1 MDDATPRVTAHG
13 LPRPR
18 TRGARRRIHTPAD
31 GSAGSSNNTTT
42 TGFPSLASAA
52 QRPGWIPPK
61 YTNQQQPQFNQL
73 LLDPHDEEKS
83 RLRAEALR
91 GRLQATGLKRSIV
104 QAQLFPEVS
113 ANASNQRE
121 TRAFSGRPPTSKASV
136 DRASFNM
143 DGDSNNNN
151 SNVDDNRPL
160 VPVLRH
166 PTGGALIPSRP
177 TTTSSLVHSA
187 QGHRPTTMI
196 MKTPPHSARGRPSA
210 SSEMAGAE
218 PQKVPMTAR
227 DRYYI
232 EKRATTA
239 PAPSPLLL
247 QGNMR
252 RSLKTPSTQSSPGSH
267 SSGSKPSSV
276 HRNRAAEAQQDGGD
290 MARFYA
296 KPASVELPKRHEL
309 LSRTNEFKTLT
320 ESIAEHLSQQQQQ
333 QEHERKDS
341 VGSSSHNV
349 AQHLAPPGSA
359 VPRDSFLYLRRV
371 DSNPYNL
378 ALTNHAHINPDDY
391 YTVSRLGVTHFAH
404 NSSEFMLMEK
414 FERENYIYSLIVK
427 LPFFKRY
434 GLWKRFTLW
443 KHALNAR
450 KRADALMS
458 LNQNLFILL
467 PHLHDALI
475 QLRHACIDLL
485 QIHLF
490 EFEQQN
496 HIHHQQE
503 NQSATAT
510 AGDGGNPNP
519 DLPPHQK
526 TFTLTEFS
534 IRLKAQKM
542 ESERQVDQ
550 FIAQAEI
557 IAKHACEK
565 YLYAFLQ
572 GTGFNKPAALNNNI
586 KEPPRR
592 ASQLN
597 TPREEARRKSMLAA
611 QPKSDPDEK
620 MTYTERAT
628 MRTQCRRMT
637 QFLRVVEFFISD
649 ALLRMAISSAERLRR
664 EMAKIKTEARGER
677 HANDGNDLVAANRKT
692 SNLNAFAQQRLVAT
706 PPLFRVEVNLLSAA
720 PPSIGAIAA
729 GSSRNVGSTAR
740 LVRRSSGFLTLSP
753 PPKPPSPT
761 REGSSSSSFSSEL
774 LTFAPNT
781 ELLRSQVE
789 TLIFNGLKAVTNRE
803 RLLCNPIFKVYVET
817 SMDDRLGGD
826 DEEGEGGSGELSIES
841 MDLDILIMEDVTFI
855 ETLQG
860 INSTLLDAYESAETS
875 CRVLSPFLEKYQAN
889 IVFCKQLSDPRYL
902 DSVNAEEF
910 RDLLEKYT
918 KEIQSFDELPDAS
931 SCGLLLLDKV
941 KLNAMLKPSPRRCL
955 ERLHILIPLVI
966 RHKNECFMQELSA
979 SNEQISS
986 IPSSVDEFAATLA
999 YLRQLQ
1005 AGMDDFDDRYSLL
1018 RNLYQLVE
1026 DFDVKISDND
1036 QMNAFLV
1043 SQKRAQL
1050 RTSMELFENSCEQY
1064 TTKFGIELEAR
1075 IPGLA
1080 SQLSDISKTLAHGS
1094 LFQLESNPE
1103 DIIRYLSD
1111 VTEKLLDLEQVV
1123 EKHFYYEKTLALP
1136 QTSAFEEMSDVKAD
1150 LMLKMDLWKALYSWN
1165 STVVQWE
1172 KLLFPKEVDAIA
1184 ITEQIQD
1191 YYAQLV
1197 AWKKN
1202 MSPGMHLL
1210 CAHLKAK
1217 VDEYRLT
1224 MPILTDL
1231 RCASFEERHFAELQT
1246 LLGFSIRPFDQ
1257 DRLTSTA
1264 LTLGKL
1270 VKMQLAPFGQHIN
1283 RIATEATQERMLKE
1297 MLDKIVTLWEHM
1309 AFEVKPYKDAKDSYV
1324 LVSYENI
1331 YASLEESLVS
1341 MTAILSSKYLAP
1353 IKDIA
1358 LTWQKRLSIFQETL
1372 DAWIECQRKWMHL
1385 ESIFAAPDI
1394 QKQLPNEGILFV
1406 GVNHFWKDLMR
1417 RARDQKNCLKVSG
1430 AIFAG
1435 VSSNNTA
1442 TGSTTGSVVISSSGA
1457 GHAVLDTM
1465 LKHNASLEK
1474 IEKSLE
1480 DYLETKRGF
1489 FPRFYFIS
1497 NDELLE
1503 ILAHAKEPQAVQ
1515 RHLCKCFDALV
1526 KLELSDDGNH
1536 PSGGATGGGG
1546 NSSSTTQDI
1555 VAMISPEG
1563 ERVPFGRNLKARGN
1577 VEDWLNAVLSN
1588 MKTTLH
1594 RCIKS
1599 CLLDYQHA
1607 SREIWLFRHPAQ
1619 AVAIVSYIIWA
1630 RECEVC
1636 FRSASH
1642 DPVREMKLW
1651 HQTICTQLSNLTRLV
1666 RTSLT
1671 RLQRSLVVSLVTTD
1685 VHFRDVVEDLVARK
1699 VTSAD
1704 DFIWAQQLRYYWHP
1718 EHDECDAM
1726 QANCRIKYGYEY
1738 MGACTRLVITPLTDR
1753 CWMTITGALELRFGA
1768 APSGPA
1774 GTGKTET
1781 SKDLAKAL
1789 GILCIVFNCSDQ
1801 IDYKM
1806 MGKIFNG
1813 VIQSGSW
1820 TCLDEFN
1827 RIDIEVLSVV
1837 AQQMHVLRHARLTGS
1852 HDVYFEG
1859 KQVALRDHHVI
1870 ITMNPGYVGRTE
1882 LPDNLKVCF
1891 RPVAMMVPDYA
1902 QIAEILLFAEGFQTA
1917 KILSR
1922 KVTKLFKLCSEQL
1935 SQQPHY
1941 DFGMRSVKSVL
1952 TIAGALKRV
1961 GATASSTSTAASSS
1975 SHLDE
1980 NMLLIR
1986 AMYDANIPKFVDED
2000 IPLFRG
2006 ILRDLFPE
2014 TLSSSFLGGDMLF
2027 GAATGVSNWMTSLED
2042 EVDHQLTLH
2051 GLQVAPK
2058 WKKKIIEL
2066 FTTLDVRIGI
2076 VQTGASGSGKSTAM
2090 HILKESLTT
2099 LRDVK
2104 AHPSKQFQRVVSFV
2118 LNPKSISMGELY
2130 GFFHPTTRE
2139 WTDGLASS
2147 ILRACIT
2154 EKSEQLMASSS
2165 NSKGGGVVTE
2175 SPGDGGPFY
2184 WVTFDGPIDVLW
2196 IESMNTVLDDNMTL
2210 CLANGE
2216 RIKLL
2221 PRIHLLF
2228 EVLDTASASP
2238 ATISRLGVVYYH
2250 PNHLGW
2256 RPYVETWA
2264 STLAISMQSSSKDI
2278 GAGITKMMVR
2288 LNAKHKARVL
2298 RYFDMFVDLG
2308 FAFLHSHHQT
2318 QSKSAAA
2325 GSSNTS
2331 ASTTQKIPIAT
2342 SDLTFVTT
2350 ICHIFQS
2357 LLLHRVPPQL
2367 FAPASAASIPGGS
2380 GGSSAAAAAVAA
2392 LEQQQIR
2399 CLDLLFFFS
2408 FVWSFG
2414 GNLNVDEFKKPF
2426 QDFVL
2431 KQILAHEQ
2439 FLSKDLLAINGKIPT
2454 PRGMT
2459 QVMDN
2464 IQDFF
2469 IDFTHLSFSPWENL
2483 VQDSVPRSIDYH
2495 PAMPLFQVLVP
2506 TTDVI
2511 RYTYLTELLVLD
2523 AKKPVFLTG
2532 ATGSG
2537 KSVIMKH
2544 LLEVHSQSFEDVS
2557 VSSPTPGSPTATE
2570 SSAPPAATTSY
2581 GHVMSIAL
2589 HFSAQTSSAVTQ
2601 LSLESKFTKKRKT
2614 LLGAP
2619 VNKQLVVI
2627 FIDDINL
2634 PTVER
2639 HGAQPPIELLRQ
2651 YLEFK
2656 GFYDR
2661 DKFFWKEVADSV
2673 LLAVG
2678 GLPGGGRHPLCPRF
2692 IRHFAAVFCLP
2703 SSDEESMRAI
2713 FQTIMVAHLSY
2724 CTSFSKSVKEMLLQ
2738 IVDATCQ
2745 LYLSVARDLLPTPSK
2760 CHYLFNLR
2768 DVTKLMQGVV
2778 LGTRRFCNSSSS
2790 SGSNTMTTG
2799 SAALGGSLTVD
2810 SIAKLWAHESIRV
2823 FRDRLVEERD
2833 RLCFS
2838 EQLAQLANSCLGL
2851 SWSVEST
2858 YQVGRVTERRRSGD
2872 STTMKPAVSLLF
2884 GVVSSNI
2891 VNGGGEAGEAEFA
2904 GLNYE
2909 EISDLKFFEDE
2920 LDAGMARYNETQRR
2934 ASDGLQLVFFRDA
2947 IVHIVAIS
2955 RILIQPRGHAL
2966 LLGMNGMGKRSLTR
2980 LCAFLK
2986 GYRCFEIEVKKN
2998 DGIVDFREDL
3008 KAVMMETVLGKK
3020 DRGDGVKNSGAAGAG
3035 RATATTVLGPSVLL
3049 LNDSQLVSDGFLDD
3063 INTLLSGGEIP
3074 KLFSLEEREKIIT
3087 EVRAMWSSSDKQKH
3101 SQHSTPHHPMLRV
3114 RTKKGQQ
3121 ASSAPQSAT
3130 QSPVEYSRKDCEEF
3144 FLAQVQRNMRIVLCL
3159 SPMGDTFRAR
3169 VRKFPSLINCTTI
3182 DFFDE
3187 WPSNALQ
3194 YVADRFL
3201 SQPME
3206 NGANAL
3212 AQLTKNAL
3220 GLLCVE
3226 MHQSIG
3232 FEVVE
3237 FFVQH
3242 KRRVYITPQHFLDL
3256 IALFKSI
3263 LHEKKG
3269 LLEAKLQRLTT
3280 GVVKLEET
3288 NALVNTLQ
3296 DELVALQPILVEKA
3310 KEAEVLL
3317 EQVGVDQAEASKV
3330 AARVAL
3336 DESKV
3341 KQQQQEVAACQS
3353 DAQADLD
3360 LALPALQAAVSALDS
3375 LDKKDITEVKGF
3387 VKPPQAVQVVMEAVC
3402 IMLGEKP
3409 DWDTSKRILSRS
3421 SFMADLKEYDKDNIS
3436 QATLKKVRK
3445 YIENPEFAVDEV
3457 KKVSRA
3463 AMSLCMWVHAVDTY
3477 ARVHKEVA
3485 PKRQRLAEMNTVLAE
3500 ANAKLAAKQ
3509 NELFKVLESMR
3520 ILKEKCDA
3528 TLAEKQRLVDES
3540 ELTQARLQRAEKL
3553 TVGLSDERI
3562 RWKNSIGQLKEE
3574 GKAVVGNSFLAAACV
3589 SYLGPFDGHFRGKIM
3604 DHWVA
3609 FASDLL
3615 EISSDFTLEDAF
3627 GDAMELRE
3635 WQLLGLPSDSVSAEN
3650 AICIMKGK
3658 ERWPLMIDP
3667 QQQANQW
3674 IKRME
3679 VPHDL
3684 QIAKS
3689 NDSALMKVVEY
3700 CLSTGKPLLI
3710 EDIVESI
3717 EPSLEPV
3724 LSRVVVTRKP
3734 EDARIATTVKL
3745 GDRMIDVDTERFRLY
3760 MTTKLANPA
3769 FIPDVFIRMNV
3780 INFTVTRDGLEDQL
3794 LSDVVKKERPE
3805 VEERKH
3811 ALLYSISQDQKLLQQ
3826 IEIKIL
3832 SLLSE
3837 SKGNILDDLE
3847 LIQALE
3853 TSKQTSIV
3861 VTRRLKESEI
3871 TKQEVL
3877 DIRDHYG
3884 MVAAR
3889 GALLYFVIAD
3899 LAHLDPMYQYSLEYF
3914 SRLFSM
3920 SVDEAPASSELA
3932 RRLENLETHLTV
3944 VVYRNICRGLF
3955 EAHKL
3960 LFSLIICLRVQ
3971 VMNDEL
3977 SQHDIHLLNASAVDL
3992 DSSTSH
3998 DSQRRSSTIG
4008 GEPQQR
4014 GAGHETGSDKLDT
4027 ADVLIALGQ
4036 LCPVFSDLLDSYRR
4050 EPGAW
4055 TRWIAST
4062 SPFTTNLPG
4071 GWDERLPRFYRLV
4084 LIRWL
4089 REEALVNAVA
4099 LYIAQ
4104 CLGDKF
4110 VESENL
4116 SMTEIF
4122 SDMDKI
4128 TPCLFI
4134 LSSGADP
4141 KSILDRF
4148 AREKAVYDDK
4158 YHVISLGQGQGP
4170 VAEAMME
4177 NCMREGHWLAL
4188 LNVHLAK
4195 SWLPKFQQ
4203 LLAAIKDERLSNVHE
4218 GYRLFLAS
4226 FPAEYFPI
4234 VILQNSVKVIC
4245 EPPKGI
4251 KANLRRSMALLAHHE
4266 ADPPVSA
4273 AEATSKENPPEDN
4286 AWVMRIEHQ
4295 LAFGLSFFHAVIQ
4308 ERAKF
4313 GTLGW
4318 NLKYDFSD
4326 ADFLSVLTLQRR
4338 LLRGAEASSRKK
4350 KLNRHGSVMFD
4361 LQQDSGG
4368 GIAGANQADD
4378 EASSDTEESNNSS
4391 SQSQKHRIPWDAL
4404 HFLTAEIYYGGRV
4417 TDEFDRRC
4425 LMANL
4430 LRFCSAA
4437 TLSPEG
4443 ISDDNSM
4450 NECPVDPVEQ
4460 EDRAAMATFV
4470 DELPSMD
4477 APFVFGMHPNA
4488 HIYFQ
4493 KQEAERL
4500 VGEIAQL
4507 QPYMGDRKRSFQ
4519 TASSSSENAVSNP
4532 GDSVEQTVV
4541 MMAQEIQQMLPVP
4554 RPISESK
4561 AATTSQGENGLVD
4574 PFVVVLHQELSKC
4587 HVLLQYVHERLDA
4600 VQKAIRGVVVMSH
4613 CIEDVVHSLSIHQ
4626 VPLEWRRKDGTATVS
4641 TFMAFTASATSPPL
4655 SHWVNQLLFR
4665 YEFLHSWLLKGMPLN
4680 NVFPLSIFCFP
4691 QGFFTAILQRHARK
4705 YLIPIH
4711 HLEFQF
4717 NVVGRELQAPPDDA
4731 TTGDDE
4737 LGKGQEEEEGG
4748 DDEDQQRNG
4757 GAAID
4762 GAYISGMFLEGAQWN
4777 AEKRLLCDPDP
4788 GVMHHSMPTIHVL
4801 PQSIAGA
4808 GAGVAT
4814 SQPSV
4819 QQSSAKAITPTA
4831 MGRVKGG
4838 SMVGGGPHSPL
4849 KSAPVEEESTK
4860 KPPLELKYSCP
4871 VYKTPTRKGTLSTTG
4886 ISTNFVL
4893 AIDLP
4898 CERPS
4903 EHYALNGTALVCNI
4917 NN

>member
-1 MDDATPRVTAHG
+1 MDDTPPRLDTPG
-13 LPRPR
+13 LPR
-18 TRGARRRIHTPAD
+18 TRGARRRIHTVATD
-31 GSAGSSNNTTT
+31 GVS
-42 TGFPSLASAA
+42 GFQSLSSAA
-52 QRPGWIPPK
+52 QRPVPVGWIPPK
-61 YTNQQQPQFNQL
+61 QQFNQL
-73 LLDPHDEEKS
+73 DSHDEEKS
-83 RLRAEALR
+83 RLCAEALR

-104 QAQLFPEVS
+104 QAQLFPEVRGGS
-113 ANASNQRE
+113 SSNQRE
-121 TRAFSGRPPTSKASV
+121 TRASSGRPPLVPS
-136 DRASFNM
+136 DE
-143 DGDSNNNN
+143 SNNINA
-151 SNVDDNRPL
+151 DDNRPL
-160 VPVLRH
+160 VPMLVY

-177 TTTSSLVHSA
+177 MTTSSSLVHSN
-187 QGHRPTTMI
+187 QGHRRPVAM
-196 MKTPPHSARGRPSA
+196 MKNPPHSACERQ
-210 SSEMAGAE
+210 SSFKVMEGE

-239 PAPSPLLL
+239 PAQSPSLS
-247 QGNMR
+247 QGNR
-252 RSLKTPSTQSSPGSH
+252 RRPLKAQSSSIRAGVI
-267 SSGSKPSSV
+267 SSGSKPDDRNSLSQ
-276 HRNRAAEAQQDGGD
+276 HRGPEAQEDGD
-290 MARFYA
+290 IARFYA

-320 ESIAEHLSQQQQQ
+320 ETIGEHLSHQQQAVATQ
-333 QEHERKDS
+333 RRDS
-341 VGSSSHNV
+341 VTSSHSV
-349 AQHLAPPGSA
+349 AQHLVPVGGV

-371 DSNPYNL
+371 DSNPYSL

-404 NSSEFMLMEK
+404 NSSEFVPMEK

-434 GLWKRFTLW
+434 RLWKRFTLW

-450 KRADALMS
+450 KRADALAS

-490 EFEQQN
+490 QFEQHSQSQ
-496 HIHHQQE
+496 HQE
-503 NQSATAT
+503 SPAVVVTGEGSA
-510 AGDGGNPNP
+510 GGHLNP
-519 DLPPHQK
+519 DLPSHQK

-572 GTGFNKPAALNNNI
+572 GTGFNKPASLASTAN

-597 TPREEARRKSMLAA
+597 TPREEARRKSMFAA

-628 MRTQCRRMT
+628 MRTQCRRIT

-664 EMAKIKTEARGER
+664 EMAKIKLEAGVDR
-677 HANDGNDLVAANRKT
+677 HTSSGNGVAVRRATKALIP
-692 SNLNAFAQQRLVAT
+692 SLNAFGQHLAS
-706 PPLFRVEVNLLSAA
+706 PPLFRVEVNLLSAT
-720 PPSIGAIAA
+720 PPSIATIAGNSYRNSG
-729 GSSRNVGSTAR
+729 GSSAR
-740 LVRRSSGFLTLSP
+740 IVRRNSGFLTLSP
-753 PPKPPSPT
+753 SSKPPSPT
-761 REGSSSSSFSSEL
+761 REGSVSSFSSDL

-817 SMDDRLGGD
+817 SMDDGLSGED
-826 DEEGEGGSGELSIES
+826 DEGEGNGELSSES

-860 INSTLLDAYESAETS
+860 INSTVLDAYESAETS
-875 CRVLSPFLEKYQAN
+875 CLVLSPFLEKYQAN
-889 IVFCKQLSDPRYL
+889 MVFCKQLSDPRYL

-941 KLNAMLKPSPRRCL
+941 KLNAVLKPSPRRCL
-955 ERLHILIPLVI
+955 ERLYILIPLVI
-966 RHKNECFMQELSA
+966 RHKNECFMQKLSA

-1026 DFDVKISDND
+1026 DFNVKITDVD

-1050 RTSMELFENSCEQY
+1050 RTSMELFENSCDQY

-1103 DIIRYLSD
+1103 DIIKYLSD
-1111 VTEKLLDLEQVV
+1111 VTEKLLGLEEVV

-1136 QTSAFEEMSDVKAD
+1136 QTTAFEEMSDVKAD

-1172 KLLFPKEVDAIA
+1172 KLLFPKEVDVLA

-1191 YYAQLV
+1191 YFAQLV
-1197 AWKKN
+1197 AWEKN
-1202 MSPGMHLL
+1202 LSPGMHLL
-1210 CAHLKAK
+1210 CTHLKAK

-1257 DRLTSTA
+1257 DRLTNTA

-1270 VKMQLAPFGQHIN
+1270 VKMQLAPFGQQIN

-1309 AFEVKPYKDAKDSYV
+1309 AFEVKAYKDAKDSYV

-1358 LTWQKRLSIFQETL
+1358 LTWQKRLAIFQETL

-1435 VSSNNTA
+1435 VSSTA
-1442 TGSTTGSVVISSSGA
+1442 TGNVVGSSSGA

-1465 LKHNASLEK
+1465 LKHNASLER

-1526 KLELSDDGNH
+1526 KLELSGDANH
-1536 PSGGATGGGG
+1536 PSGVLGGGGG
-1546 NSSSTTQDI
+1546 NSSSSTTQDI

-1642 DPVREMKLW
+1642 DPVREMRLW

-1685 VHFRDVVEDLVARK
+1685 VHFRDVVEDLVTRK
-1699 VTSAD
+1699 VMSAD

-1718 EHDECDAM
+1718 EHDE
-1726 QANCRIKYGYEY
+1726 
-1738 MGACTRLVITPLTDR
+1738 LVITPLTDR
-1753 CWMTITGALELRFGA
+1753 CWMTITSALELRFGA

-1870 ITMNPGYVGRTE
+1870 ITMNPGYMGRTE

-1952 TIAGALKRV
+1952 TIAGTLKRV
-1961 GATASSTSTAASSS
+1961 GASTTSTSSASTTSSSSS

-2000 IPLFRG
+2000 IQLFCG

-2014 TLSSSFLGGDMLF
+2014 TLSSSFLGDDTLF
-2027 GAATGVSNWMTSLED
+2027 SSVTAGVPNWMMSLED
-2042 EVDHQLTLH
+2042 EVDNQLTLH
-2051 GLQVAPK
+2051 GLQIAPK

-2090 HILKESLTT
+2090 RILKESLTT

-2154 EKSEQLMASSS
+2154 EKSEQLMNSSS
-2165 NSKGGGVVTE
+2165 SSTSKGGAAPIE
-2175 SPGDGGPFY
+2175 SPGGGGPFY

-2264 STLAISMQSSSKDI
+2264 ATLAVSIQSSSKDI
-2278 GAGITKMMVR
+2278 GGGITNMMVR
-2288 LNAKHKARVL
+2288 LNAKHKVRVL

-2308 FAFLHSHHQT
+2308 FAFLHSRHTTT
-2318 QSKSAAA
+2318 QSKSAA
-2325 GSSNTS
+2325 GSSNSS
-2331 ASTTQKIPIAT
+2331 AAASAATQKVPIAT

-2357 LLLHRVPPQL
+2357 LLLHRVPAQL
-2367 FAPASAASIPGGS
+2367 FAPVASIPGGS
-2380 GGSSAAAAAVAA
+2380 GGSSAAAAAVTA
-2392 LEQQQIR
+2392 LEQQQMR

-2426 QDFVL
+2426 QEFVL

-2454 PRGMT
+2454 PRGMS

-2469 IDFTHLSFSPWENL
+2469 IDFQYMSFSPWENL
-2483 VQDSVPRSIDYH
+2483 VQDSVPRCIDYH
-2495 PAMPLFQVLVP
+2495 PNTPLFQVLVP

-2511 RYTYLTELLVLD
+2511 RYTYLAELLVLD
-2523 AKKPVFLTG
+2523 AKKPVFITG

-2544 LLEVHSQSFEDVS
+2544 LMKMHSQTSEDAS
-2557 VSSPTPGSPTATE
+2557 VSLPAVAAATPSSPPTVTEPSTTTAT
-2570 SSAPPAATTSY
+2570 AY

-2661 DKFFWKEVADSV
+2661 DKFFWKEVVDSV

-2724 CTSFSKSVKEMLLQ
+2724 CPSFSKSVKEMLLQ
-2738 IVDATCQ
+2738 VVDASCQ
-2745 LYLSVARDLLPTPSK
+2745 LYLSVARELLPTPSK

-2768 DVTKLMQGVV
+2768 DVTKLIQGVV
-2778 LGTRRFCNSSSS
+2778 LGTWRFCSGVSNNSSV
-2790 SGSNTMTTG
+2790 
-2799 SAALGGSLTVD
+2799 AALSAPFSSAFTAD

-2823 FRDRLVEERD
+2823 FRDRLMEERD

-2838 EQLAQLANSCLGL
+2838 NQLVLLANSCLGL
-2851 SWSVEST
+2851 SWGLESI
-2858 YQVGRVTERRRSGD
+2858 YQVGRVTDRRRISDTATVKGL
-2872 STTMKPAVSLLF
+2872 SPLLF
-2884 GVVSSNI
+2884 GVVASDMLSG
-2891 VNGGGEAGEAEFA
+2891 GGGEAGDLEFA

-2909 EISDLKFFEDE
+2909 EITDLKLFEDE
-2920 LDAGMARYNETQRR
+2920 LDAGMAQYNETQRR
-2934 ASDGLQLVFFRDA
+2934 ASDGLQLVFFKDA
-2947 IVHIVAIS
+2947 IVHIAAIS

-2966 LLGMNGMGKRSLTR
+2966 LLGMSGMGKRSLAR
-2980 LCAFLK
+2980 LCTFLN
-2986 GYRCFEIEVKKN
+2986 GYRCFEVEVKKN
-2998 DGIVDFREDL
+2998 YGIMDFREDL
-3008 KAVMMETVLGKK
+3008 KAMMMETVLGKK
-3020 DRGDGVKNSGAAGAG
+3020 DRGDGAKTSSATSGGPGWSVAGGA
-3035 RATATTVLGPSVLL
+3035 TVLGPTVLL
-3049 LNDSQLVSDGFLDD
+3049 LNDSQLISDGFLDD

-3087 EVRAMWSSSDKQKH
+3087 EVRAMWSSNKQKQP
-3101 SQHSTPHHPMLRV
+3101 QHSTPHPMLRA
-3114 RTKKGQQ
+3114 RTKKDQ
-3121 ASSAPQSAT
+3121 ATAASASPQLVA
-3130 QSPVEYSRKDCEEF
+3130 EYSRKDCEDF
-3144 FLAQVQRNMRIVLCL
+3144 FLAQIQKQMRIVLCL
-3159 SPMGDTFRAR
+3159 SPMVDTFRAR

-3212 AQLTKNAL
+3212 AQTTKNAL

-3232 FEVVE
+3232 LEVVA
-3237 FFVQH
+3237 FFTQH

-3256 IALFKSI
+3256 IALFKRI
-3263 LHEKKG
+3263 MHEKKG
-3269 LLEAKLQRLTT
+3269 LLEAKLQRLTM

-3288 NALVNTLQ
+3288 NALVSTLQ
-3296 DELVALQPILVEKA
+3296 DELVALQPILIEKA

-3317 EQVGVDQAEASKV
+3317 DQVGVDQAEASKV

-3336 DESKV
+3336 DEGKV

-3421 SFMADLKEYDKDNIS
+3421 AFMADLKEYDKDNIPM
-3436 QATLKKVRK
+3436 ATLKKVRK

-3477 ARVHKEVA
+3477 ARVHKDVA

-3509 NELFKVLESMR
+3509 HELFKVLESVR

-3553 TVGLSDERI
+3553 TVGLSDERV

-3574 GKAVVGNSFLAAACV
+3574 GKAMVGDSFLAAACV
-3589 SYLGPFDGHFRGKIM
+3589 SYLGPFDGHFRAKIM
-3604 DHWVA
+3604 DHWVS
-3609 FASDLL
+3609 FANELL
-3615 EISSDFTLEDAF
+3615 DISSDFTLEDAF

-3650 AICIMKGK
+3650 AICIMKGT

-3679 VPHDL
+3679 APNDL

-3689 NDSALMKVVEY
+3689 NDSALVKVVEY
-3700 CLSTGKPLLI
+3700 CLANGKPLLI
-3710 EDIVESI
+3710 EDFPGTI
-3717 EPSLEPV
+3717 EPALEPV
-3724 LSRVVVTRKP
+3724 LARVVITRKP
-3734 EDARIATTVKL
+3734 DNARVATTVKL
-3745 GDRMIDVDTERFRLY
+3745 GDRVIDVDTERFRLY
-3760 MTTKLANPA
+3760 MTTTLANPA

-3811 ALLYSISQDQKLLQQ
+3811 TLLYSISQDQKLLQK

-3853 TSKQTSIV
+3853 TSKQTAIV

-3877 DIRDHYG
+3877 DIRDHYF

-3899 LAHLDPMYQYSLEYF
+3899 LARLDPMYQYSLEYF

-3920 SVDEAPASSELA
+3920 SVDEAPASSALA
-3932 RRLENLETHLTV
+3932 KRLENLETHLTF

-3971 VMNDEL
+3971 VMSDEL
-3977 SQHDIHLLNASAVDL
+3977 SQHDIHLLNASTVNL
-3992 DSSTSH
+3992 DRTSGNATSH
-3998 DSQRRSSTIG
+3998 DSQRRSSTLVGEQQQQG
-4008 GEPQQR
+4008 G
-4014 GAGHETGSDKLDT
+4014 HDSSSDKLDA
-4027 ADVLIALGQ
+4027 ADVLIALGEQ
-4036 LCPVFSDLLDSYRR
+4036 CSVFSDLLDSYRR
-4050 EPGAW
+4050 EPITW
-4055 TRWIAST
+4055 EKWIASLN
-4062 SPFTTNLPG
+4062 PFTASLPG
-4071 GWDERLPRFYRLV
+4071 GWDERLPRFYKLV

-4089 REEALVNAVA
+4089 REEALVDVVT

-4104 CLGDKF
+4104 SLGDKF

-4128 TPCLFI
+4128 MPCLFI

-4177 NCMREGHWLAL
+4177 NCMRDGHWLAL

-4203 LLAAIKDERLSNVHE
+4203 LLAAVKDERLSEVHKD
-4218 GYRLFLAS
+4218 YRLFLAS

-4234 VILQNSVKVIC
+4234 MILQNSVKVIC

-4251 KANLRRSMALLAHHE
+4251 KANLRRSMALLTHHE
-4266 ADPPVSA
+4266 ADPAMSSDTA
-4273 AEATSKENPPEDN
+4273 SKEKSEKDS
-4286 AWVMRIEHQ
+4286 AWVTRIEHQ

-4338 LLRGAEASSRKK
+4338 LLCGAESSSREAN
-4350 KLNRHGSVMFD
+4350 LNRHGSVMFD
-4361 LQQDSGG
+4361 LQQESE
-4368 GIAGANQADD
+4368 INQTKD
-4378 EASSDTEESNNSS
+4378 EDASSDAEETGKNSG
-4391 SQSQKHRIPWDAL
+4391 SQSQHPPDDDIM
-4404 HFLTAEIYYGGRV
+4404 
-4417 TDEFDRRC
+4417 TD
-4425 LMANL
+4425 
-4430 LRFCSAA
+4430 
-4437 TLSPEG
+4437 
-4443 ISDDNSM
+4443 
-4450 NECPVDPVEQ
+4450 ECPVDPVEQ
-4460 EDRAAMATFV
+4460 EGASALLFPLYNDQFCCPEFADCAAMAAFV

-4477 APFVFGMHPNA
+4477 APF
-4488 HIYFQ
+4488 
-4493 KQEAERL
+4493 
-4500 VGEIAQL
+4500 L
-4507 QPYMGDRKRSFQ
+4507 QPYMGDRKTTS
-4519 TASSSSENAVSNP
+4519 TENASNP
-4532 GDSVEQTVV
+4532 ADSIEQTVV
-4541 MMAQEIQQMLPVP
+4541 AMAQEIQQMLPVP
-4554 RPISESK
+4554 RPISDFK
-4561 AATTSQGENGLVD
+4561 VAAPVSREGENGLVD
-4574 PFVVVLHQELSKC
+4574 PFMIVLHQELSKC

-4626 VPLEWRRKDGTATVS
+4626 VPLEWRRKDGSATVS
-4641 TFMAFTASATSPPL
+4641 TFMSFTASATSPPL
-4655 SHWVNQLLFR
+4655 SHWVSQLLFR
-4665 YEFLHSWLLKGMPLN
+4665 YEFLHSWLVKGMPPN

-4705 YLIPIH
+4705 YTIPIH

-4717 NVVGRELQAPPDDA
+4717 DVVTHELQASTDDA
-4731 TTGDDE
+4731 IAAGDEEDRVNGDE
-4737 LGKGQEEEEGG
+4737 EDTEGG
-4748 DDEDQQRNG
+4748 DEDLQRNG
-4757 GAAID
+4757 GFAID

-4777 AEKRLLCDPDP
+4777 SEKRLLCDPDP
-4788 GVMHHSMPTIHVL
+4788 GVMHHSMPIIHVL
-4801 PQSIAGA
+4801 PQSIAA
-4808 GAGVAT
+4808 SPVPT
-4814 SQPSV
+4814 QPSA
-4819 QQSSAKAITPTA
+4819 QQLAKDAQTGA
-4831 MGRVKGG
+4831 LGRVKGG
-4838 SMVGGGPHSPL
+4838 SMVGGPHSQQRAQIHDGR
-4849 KSAPVEEESTK
+4849 SVQAENESSKK
-4860 KPPLELKYSCP
+4860 KPPLEFKYSCP
-4871 VYKTPTRKGTLSTTG
+4871 VYKTSARKGTLSTTG

-4903 EHYALNGTALVCNI
+4903 EHYALNGTALMCNI